1 MIKQGVLE
9 ERPDGLI
16 VSKGNQFRFGNN
28 HELQRTNIVFVRKLL
43 RDLAR
48 VGVSSADDLSGLDRE
63 TPEPL
68 ADH

>member
-1 MIKQGVLE
+1 
-9 ERPDGLI
+9 
-16 VSKGNQFRFGNN
+16 
-28 HELQRTNIVFVRKLL
+28 L

-63 TPEPL
+63 APEPL